1 MTTQS
6 ITTQGMM
13 MNQPFSRREILRTMS
28 CGFGS
33 MAFAGM
39 CGQNALAESRNPLDA
54 KPPMFLSRAKRVIF
68 LFMAGGPSHVDT
80 FDYKPDL
87 FAAADK
93 YIEFTGV
100 RTKNF
105 GETSNRKLFKPMWD
119 FKRYGECDRW
129 VSELFPNVGR
139 QVDDLCFIHSM
150 HTEGVAHEPST
161 LFLHTGATNVTRP
174 SMGSWISYG
183 LGTENS
189 NLPAFVTIMPAGSNR
204 GPRNYSNA
212 FLPTVH
218 QSTCIGRAM
227 LPAKDAKI
235 RNRANDQMSSELQ
248 QRQFA
253 FMQKLNR
260 QQVHGHDD
268 KLEAAIFANELAWR
282 MQMHAPG
289 TMDMSNEKESTLKM
303 YGMDEKHSEDFGRQ
317 CLMARKLS
325 ESGVRFIQ
333 VNYSDESLN
342 PKWDQHNYM
351 EKHMDHALATDKP
364 VAGLL
369 KDLKQRGLLEDT
381 LVWWGGEFGRTP
393 FTENVRGRDHNP
405 RGFTVWL
412 AGGGVKGGYAHGAT
426 DNLGHHAVEDKVHM
440 HDLHA
445 TVLHLLGLDHEAL
458 TYRYAG
464 RDFRLTDVSG
474 NVVHE
479 ILA

>member
-1 MTTQS
+1 
-6 ITTQGMM
+6 
-13 MNQPFSRREILRTMS
+13 
-28 CGFGS
+28 
-33 MAFAGM
+33 
-39 CGQNALAESRNPLDA
+39 
-54 KPPMFLSRAKRVIF
+54 
-68 LFMAGGPSHVDT
+68 
-80 FDYKPDL
+80 
-87 FAAADK
+87 
-93 YIEFTGV
+93 
-100 RTKNF
+100 
-105 GETSNRKLFKPMWD
+105 
-119 FKRYGECDRW
+119 
-129 VSELFPNVGR
+129 
-139 QVDDLCFIHSM
+139 
-150 HTEGVAHEPST
+150 
-161 LFLHTGATNVTRP
+161 
-174 SMGSWISYG
+174 
-183 LGTENS
+183 
-189 NLPAFVTIMPAGSNR
+189 
-204 GPRNYSNA
+204 
-212 FLPTVH
+212 
-218 QSTCIGRAM
+218 
-227 LPAKDAKI
+227 
-235 RNRANDQMSSELQ
+235 
-248 QRQFA
+248 
-253 FMQKLNR
+253 MQKLNR